1 MFLRFVE
8 AVSPFLGALIGIPL
22 AAYFAVSGFRK
33 QKTIERRAD
42 WYERVHRDLVQLKSV
57 YAMAAVL
64 ADSVGKKL
72 ESRLVKSVP
81 EAQLT
86 FIASSAEAA
95 LYAERGALEAVMA
108 LRADLESLSE
118 AESKGQNTLQRVR
131 QTVLQIQVAAD
142 AVATE
147 FRADMRM
154 SPPPIMLVQ
163 SEAQTDNLP
172 ASKAP

>member
-1 MFLRFVE
+1 MCGVDWTMFLRFVE

-33 QKTIERRAD
+33 QKTTERRAD
-42 WYERVHRDLVQLKSV
+42 WYERVHRDLVQLKSA

-64 ADSVGKKL
+64 ADSVRKEL
-72 ESRLVKSVP
+72 ASRLVKSVP

-131 QTVLQIQVAAD
+131 QTQFFRFRLQ
-142 AVATE
+142 
-147 FRADMRM
+147 RM
-154 SPPPIMLVQ
+154 PLLQSFVQ
-163 SEAQTDNLP
+163 T
-172 ASKAP
+172 